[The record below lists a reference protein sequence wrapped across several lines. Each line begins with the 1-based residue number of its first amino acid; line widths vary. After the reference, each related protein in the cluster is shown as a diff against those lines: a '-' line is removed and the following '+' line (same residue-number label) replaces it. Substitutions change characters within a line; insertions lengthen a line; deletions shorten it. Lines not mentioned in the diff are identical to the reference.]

1 MTAADQDLGDQ
12 HRPVHSALP
21 PAAKDFQ
28 GQRAGVVTRCLAAAV
43 NFGVVVVMLAAVY
56 FAIAGAMLLWDPK
69 HADLPNFPRS
79 LAVTTGGVLAIIYLA
94 ASWSTSG
101 RTVGDQLLGLRVEGR
116 GGERLHILRSLLRA
130 CICVLF
136 PSGCSSPRSIA
147 TAVHWPTSWWSRSS
161 STTGRPEPCGTRT
174 NPESPS
180 FAPRVAKNWRPDPNL
195 ASRRTQN
202 LASRH
207 TKPGDSAHETW
218 RVG

>member
-56 FAIAGAMLLWDPK
+56 FAIAGAMLIWDPK

-94 ASWSTSG
+94 VSWSTSG

-130 CICVLF
+130 LICVLF
-136 PSGCSSPRSIA
+136 PVGLL
-147 TAVHWPTSWWSRSS
+147 
-161 STTGRPEPCGTRT
+161 
-174 NPESPS
+174 
-180 FAPRVAKNWRPDPNL
+180 VAAID
-195 ASRRTQN
+195 SRRRS
-202 LASRH
+202 LADFLVVSIVVYDWSSRALW
-207 TKPGDSAHETW
+207 DED
-218 RVG
+218 

>member
-12 HRPVHSALP
+12 HRPIHSALP

-56 FAIAGAMLLWDPK
+56 FAIAGAMLIWDPK

-94 ASWSTSG
+94 VSWSTSG

-130 CICVLF
+130 LICVLI
-136 PSGCSSPRSIA
+136 PVGLL
-147 TAVHWPTSWWSRSS
+147 
-161 STTGRPEPCGTRT
+161 
-174 NPESPS
+174 
-180 FAPRVAKNWRPDPNL
+180 VAAID
-195 ASRRTQN
+195 SRRRS
-202 LASRH
+202 LADFLVVSIVVYDWSSRALW
-207 TKPGDSAHETW
+207 DED
-218 RVG
+218 

>member
-43 NFGVVVVMLAAVY
+43 NVGVVAVMLAAVY
-56 FAIAGAMLLWDPK
+56 FSIAGVMLLWDPK

-101 RTVGDQLLGLRVEGR
+101 RTVGDQLLGLRVEGG

-130 CICVLF
+130 IICVLF
-136 PSGCSSPRSIA
+136 PVGLL
-147 TAVHWPTSWWSRSS
+147 
-161 STTGRPEPCGTRT
+161 
-174 NPESPS
+174 
-180 FAPRVAKNWRPDPNL
+180 VAAID
-195 ASRRTQN
+195 SRRRS
-202 LASRH
+202 LADFLVVSIVVYDWSSRALW
-207 TKPGDSAHETW
+207 DED
-218 RVG
+218 

>member
-12 HRPVHSALP
+12 HRPIHSALP

-56 FAIAGAMLLWDPK
+56 FAIAGAMLIWDPK

-94 ASWSTSG
+94 VSWSTSG

-130 CICVLF
+130 LICVLF
-136 PSGCSSPRSIA
+136 PVGLL
-147 TAVHWPTSWWSRSS
+147 
-161 STTGRPEPCGTRT
+161 
-174 NPESPS
+174 
-180 FAPRVAKNWRPDPNL
+180 VAAID
-195 ASRRTQN
+195 SRRRS
-202 LASRH
+202 LADFLVVSIVVYDWSSRALW
-207 TKPGDSAHETW
+207 DED
-218 RVG
+218 